1 MRLRTVAF
9 AVGAAVLSGTLGVH
23 ASGPTPVIV
32 ELYTSEGCSSCP
44 PADQLLAR
52 MAAAPNTDGALV
64 IPLGEHVD
72 YWDELGWRDRFSSSA
87 LTARQQV
94 YAQRLSAEG
103 PYTPEMVI
111 DGRAECIG
119 SDAAAAKRAIT
130 KAAGQP
136 HGTIEI
142 TIAGAKGTGLQLAVR
157 ASNLPQKAS
166 DRADIYIA
174 ITEDHLRS
182 EVTRGEN
189 HGRTLTHTAVVR
201 QLERAGDAV
210 GAAATAE
217 RAIAI
222 DPSWRRD
229 ALHIVVFVQER
240 RAGAIL
246 AAASVPLS

>member
-9 AVGAAVLSGTLGVH
+9 TVGAAVLSGTLGVR
-23 ASGPTPVIV
+23 ASGSTLVIV
-32 ELYTSEGCSSCP
+32 ELFTSEGCSSCP

-52 MAAAPNTDGALV
+52 MADAPNTDGALV

-72 YWDELGWRDRFSSSA
+72 YWDELGWRDRFSSAA

-157 ASNLPQKAS
+157 A
-166 DRADIYIA
+166 
-174 ITEDHLRS
+174 
-182 EVTRGEN
+182 
-189 HGRTLTHTAVVR
+189 
-201 QLERAGDAV
+201 
-210 GAAATAE
+210 
-217 RAIAI
+217 
-222 DPSWRRD
+222 
-229 ALHIVVFVQER
+229 
-240 RAGAIL
+240 
-246 AAASVPLS
+246 